1 MTHFSSKWLER
12 SRRVLP
18 FALGSMLLSASAWL
32 PVAAQISQI
41 PLLTQKGSVEPN
53 LVFMFDDSASMPSGT
68 VYQYGGTE
76 GTQGRS
82 GPSTDTYAA
91 YSPDINRIYYDPRT
105 RYLPRV
111 NSDGVTYQTAGA
123 TNKYITD
130 QSNSPPTTSTSGTY
144 TIKVYFAKPYGVSG
158 TGIDVN
164 GAYTTTSVN
173 LIGAYYTTFYTPLTG
188 EVVSGSTATYPNTNT
203 GTQTTLP
210 RFVNRSDCVAS
221 PTSCSWDEEKQNY
234 GNWVAYH
241 YNRLEMVK
249 TGVGLAFRDVLNTIR
264 LGWGRINQ
272 IDFISPASGAA
283 SLDSGVALFNQS
295 RKDAFY
301 TWLYL
306 RTGSV
311 TSTPNRG
318 ALQGV
323 GEYYKRADNWGPWAD
338 YPNPLSSTVGTG
350 TVSGS
355 FISYV
360 RPDSTYPTGQ
370 KTITV
375 TDNAITDRGKHA
387 TCRRSYSMLVT
398 DGYYNDST
406 GYETSS
412 LKVGEVDNVALA
424 SAITG
429 CTATNTNCASAPDLT
444 FSYAAGTKPYAQSG
458 SSNTLADIAQKYWV
472 TDLRTD
478 LLNKVKKIDATGA
491 RDANGVPMGN
501 ESFWQNMT
509 FYAVGLGVF
518 GTLKENSTTFDALK
532 AGTTSWPTITFS
544 STGDETTID
553 DMWHATINSRGRLLS
568 ARNSTELSD
577 GVEGM
582 LADINRD
589 TSSQSGVAASTVSL
603 VSSTKKYTP
612 SYTTGSWTGN
622 VTSTELDNSGA
633 EQCINWKAVGSATS
647 TGTPSANPY
656 IPPTCSGTNVTYT
669 GIPAHGSRNIYAWN
683 GSAFGLF
690 NSSNVHVTANVA
702 PSVVGSAKTD
712 LINFL
717 RGDQSNEDTTTV
729 MKSYRLR
736 EYLLGDVVNSTP
748 SFIQAALDMKYDKLP
763 SATYGQSAYK
773 AFLKTKMRPCTLS
786 IVTDC
791 DATGLRPEGV
801 LFAGANDGMLH
812 GFRDSTGAEA
822 FAFVPRAVMPN
833 MHLLASRSYNHN
845 YYVDGPTVEA
855 DACLTGGTACTTWSN
870 LLLGTLGAGGKE
882 VYALDV
888 TTLTPG
894 TTMGLSASSIKW
906 EITTAT
912 ANFANLG
919 NILTEVQTG
928 LTMSGHW
935 VAVFGNGYYGADGKA
950 YLYVVDLTTGLLV
963 SGSNPIAT
971 NAATSNGLG
980 GVRLVYND
988 NEYDRRIVGAYA
1000 GDLKGN
1006 MWKFDLKDTNPAQWK
1021 LGINGAALFTATA
1034 SPTQPITA
1042 APTVVAHPTSGVVVA
1057 FGTGKLFDASPDDF
1071 GNTNVQ
1077 SLYGVWDTVPFGSP
1091 TTGSTLSGT
1100 NTVGSTLVLQTI
1112 SAAVSGLNVVSS
1124 AAGEKSTSTVNYYSV
1139 STNAIDWT
1147 SNRGWYINLTNL
1159 GQRVIYSLETLIGRY
1174 AAVDTISPSNLSIDP
1189 CTTAGTAK
1197 AWNYVIDMVTGGG
1210 TKEAI
1215 YDTNGDGV
1223 VDASDAI
1230 VSGYENSAD
1239 GRTRYL
1245 KNAIVS
1251 TSDADWGYG
1260 STGKGGTTG
1269 GSIVF
1274 VGLSTQQLPQ
1284 TKINV
1289 AGSCIKDCTTPSG
1302 ITKVV
1307 KRTWRQLFLR

>member
-1 MTHFSSKWLER
+1 MTHYFWKCLER

-53 LVFMFDDSASMPSGT
+53 LVLMFDDSASMPAQFI
-68 VYQYGGTE
+68 YQYGGSEGVYGRDGPGSASNSATCPGTLSITITCSYNAPASTE
-76 GTQGRS
+76 
-82 GPSTDTYAA
+82 YAQL
-91 YSPDINRIYYDPRT
+91 SPDVNGLYYDPRVP
-105 RYLPRV
+105 YPPRV
-111 NSDGVTYQTAGA
+111 DAVGSTAASLTAVGV
-123 TNKYITD
+123 
-130 QSNSPPTTSTSGTY
+130 PPTTTFY
-144 TIKVYFAKPYGVSG
+144 VYFYKNGTTNLNVPWPGTITAAGAAPYRDPLNSSAYFTPSITQAQFGATASSQLM
-158 TGIDVN
+158 TG
-164 GAYTTTSVN
+164 ATTGLVYPN
-173 LIGAYYTTFYTPLTG
+173 A
-188 EVVSGSTATYPNTNT
+188 VATATGPF
-203 GTQTTLP
+203 P
-210 RFVNRSDCVAS
+210 RFVGRTDCNGGA
-221 PTSCSWDEEKQNY
+221 PTGGSCSLAEERLNY
-234 GNWVAYH
+234 AIWKKYH
-241 YNRLEMVK
+241 SNRLDLAK
-249 TGVGLAFRDVLNTIR
+249 TGLGWAFQDLTATLR
-264 LGWGRINQ
+264 LGWGIINTL
-272 IDFISPASGAA
+272 DGGT
-283 SLDSGVALFNQS
+283 LDSGVGLYNTA
-295 RKDAFY
+295 RKAAFY
-301 TWLYL
+301 TWLYARTGTVPGTPNRL
-306 RTGSV
+306 ALKTVGNYYSRADNKGPWAANPDTASTGSV
-311 TSTPNRG
+311 TLTNAAAG
-318 ALQGV
+318 DT
-323 GEYYKRADNWGPWAD
+323 RAIRK
-338 YPNPLSSTVGTG
+338 SHFS
-350 TVSGS
+350 
-355 FISYV
+355 
-360 RPDSTYPTGQ
+360 
-370 KTITV
+370 
-375 TDNAITDRGKHA
+375 
-387 TCRRSYSMLVT
+387 CRRSYAMLVT
-398 DGYYNDST
+398 DGYYNDGSP
-406 GYETSS
+406 G
-412 LKVGEVDNVALA
+412 VNDVDGVAIT
-424 SAITG
+424 AITG
-429 CTATNTNCASAPDLT
+429 SD
-444 FSYAAGTKPYAQSG
+444 AAGTALTYNYNGTTLPYAQAART
-458 SSNTLADIAQKYWV
+458 NTFADVAMKYWI
-472 TDLRTD
+472 TDLRPGETSD
-478 LLNKVKKIDATGA
+478 NTNDGISNKVKVIPDTTVG
-491 RDANGVPMGN
+491 GVTTKGN
-501 ESFWQNMT
+501 ESFWQNMS
-509 FYAVGLGVF
+509 FYAVGLGVY
-518 GTLKENSTTFDALK
+518 GTLPQTATTLANLT
-532 AGTTSWPTITFS
+532 AGVANTTTLGASIVGWPTE
-544 STGDETTID
+544 STNDETSVD
-553 DMWHATINSRGRLLS
+553 DMWHATINGRGKMLS
-568 ARNSTELSD
+568 AKNSDVLSD
-577 GVEGM
+577 AVEGM
-582 LADINRD
+582 LAEINKD

-622 VTSTELDNSGA
+622 IVSTELDNTGA
-633 EQCINWKAVGSATS
+633 ETCINWKVVGSATAA
-647 TGTPSANPY
+647 GLPSANPY
-656 IPPTCSGTNVTYT
+656 VPPTCNAANTTYG

-683 GSAFGLF
+683 GTAFGAF
-690 NSSNVHVTANVA
+690 NTSNTYVNANV
-702 PSVVGSAKTD
+702 VGASTN
-712 LINFL
+712 LINYL
-717 RGDQSNEDTTTV
+717 RGDQSMEDTASVTRT
-729 MKSYRLR
+729 YRQR
-736 EYLLGDVVNSTP
+736 EYLLGDIVNSTP

-786 IVTDC
+786 IITDC

-812 GFRDSTGAEA
+812 GFRDSTGDEA

-988 NEYDRRIVGAYA
+988 NESDRRIVGAYA

-1124 AAGEKSTSTVNYYSV
+1124 AAGATSTSTVNYYSV

>member
-1 MTHFSSKWLER
+1 MTHSSIR
-12 SRRVLP
+12 
-18 FALGSMLLSASAWL
+18 WL
-32 PVAAQISQI
+32 PRGVRSAVGICLIALSTWSPVGAQISQV

-82 GPSTDTYAA
+82 GPSVDTYASF
-91 YSPDINRIYYDPRT
+91 SPDINRIYYDPRQ

-111 NSDGVTYQTAGA
+111 NSDGVTYQADGA
-123 TNKYITD
+123 TNVYVTD
-130 QSNSPPTTSTSGTY
+130 QSNNSNPPITSNSGTY

-173 LIGAYYTTFYTPLTG
+173 LIGAYYTTTYTPLST
-188 EVVSGSTATYPNTNT
+188 EVVSGSTALYPNTNT

-210 RFVNRSDCVAS
+210 KWVNRSDCVTNA
-221 PTSCSWDEEKQNY
+221 TSCTWLEERQNY
-234 GNWVAYH
+234 ANWVKYH

-301 TWLYL
+301 TWLYA

-318 ALQGV
+318 ALHGV
-323 GEYYKRADNWGPWAD
+323 GEYFKRADNWGPWAD
-338 YPNPLSSTVGTG
+338 YPNPSNNQVGAG

-355 FISYV
+355 FVSYV

-375 TDNAITDRGKHA
+375 TDSTADRGKHA
-387 TCRRSYSMLVT
+387 SCRRSYSMLVT

-406 GYETSS
+406 GYETSG
-412 LKVGEVDNVALA
+412 LKVGEFDSKGSINPPGTTPIT
-424 SAITG
+424 ITG
-429 CTATNTNCASAPDLT
+429 CTASNVNCTTAPDLT
-444 FSYAAGTKPYAQSG
+444 FTQAAGTAPYSQSA
-458 SSNTLADIAQKYWV
+458 SSNTLADIAQKYWI

-478 LLNKVKKIDATGA
+478 LLNKVKKIDYTGA
-491 RDANGVPMGN
+491 RDANGVPTGN

-518 GTLKENSTTFDALK
+518 GTLKENAATFDSLK
-532 AGTTSWPTITFS
+532 AGTAWPSITFS
-544 STGDETTID
+544 GTGDETTID

-603 VSSTKKYTP
+603 VSSTQKYTP

-622 VTSTELDNSGA
+622 VASTQLDDSGA
-633 EQCINWKAVGSATS
+633 EQCIKWKVVGSATS

-656 IPPTCSGTNVTYT
+656 VPPTCSGTNVTYT
-669 GIPAHGSRNIYAWN
+669 GIPAYGSRNIYAWN
-683 GSAFGLF
+683 GTTFGSF
-690 NSSNVHVTANVA
+690 DSSNAFVTGV
-702 PSVVGSAKTD
+702 SGVVGGSNAN

-717 RGDQSNEDTTTV
+717 RGDQSNEDTTSVT
-729 MKSYRLR
+729 KTYRLR
-736 EYLLGDVVNSTP
+736 EYLLGDIVNSTP
-748 SFIQAALDMKYDKLP
+748 SFIQAALDMKYDRLP
-763 SATYGQSAYK
+763 SGTYGQSQYS
-773 AFLKTKMRPCTLS
+773 AFLATKAART
-786 IVTDC
+786 
-791 DATGLRPEGV
+791 EGV

-833 MHLLASRSYNHN
+833 LHLLASRSYSHQ

-855 DACLTGGTACTTWSN
+855 DACLPSASACTTWKN

-894 TTMGLSASSIKW
+894 STMGLNASNIKW

-912 ANFANLG
+912 AGFANLG

-928 LTMSGHW
+928 LTMSGKW

-950 YLYVVDLTTGLLV
+950 HLFVVDLDTGVLIKDIVAGSATT
-963 SGSNPIAT
+963 
-971 NAATSNGLG
+971 NGLG
-980 GVRLVYND
+980 GVRLVYKNP
-988 NEYDRRIVGAYA
+988 EAITGGPAADRRIVGAYA

-1006 MWKFDLKDTNPAQWK
+1006 MWKFDLSDTNPASWA

-1042 APTVVAHPTSGVVVA
+1042 APTVVKHPNNDGSVIVA
-1057 FGTGKLFDASPDDF
+1057 FGTGKLFDLSPDDF
-1071 GNTNVQ
+1071 GNTDMQ
-1077 SLYGVWDTVPFGSP
+1077 SLYGVWDTVAFGSA
-1091 TTGSTLSGT
+1091 TTGTNLSGT
-1100 NTVGSTLVLQTI
+1100 STLVLQTI
-1112 SAAVSGLNVVSS
+1112 SAAVSGSNVVAS
-1124 AAGEKSTSTVNYYSV
+1124 AAGVTSTTTVNYYSV
-1139 STNAIDWT
+1139 SGNAIDWT
-1147 SNRGWYINLTNL
+1147 TKRGWYINLTNL

-1189 CTTAGTAK
+1189 CTTTGTAK

-1223 VDASDAI
+1223 VDTSDAI

-1245 KNAIVS
+1245 KTAIVS
-1251 TSDADWGYG
+1251 TSNADWGYG
-1260 STGKGGTTG
+1260 SSGSGGGG
-1269 GSIVF
+1269 GSISF

-1289 AGSCIKDCTTPSG
+1289 AASCIVNCTATG